1 MTIHTP
7 SLLYLAVPMEGGGG
21 TETHPN
27 NASEDNGLFGIGQPA
42 TSSSVM
48 YNYDGGK

>member
-21 TETHPN
+21 GQKHIPIMHPRIMGC
-27 NASEDNGLFGIGQPA
+27 SESANLLR
-42 TSSSVM
+42 VVV
-48 YNYDGGK
+48 